1 MCKLS
6 TNTMV
11 LCDYAHMDW
20 SNLEYFLAV
29 AKEGSLSS
37 AAKSLKVNH
46 STVARRI
53 DRLESDL
60 NVRLF
65 RRHNKGYLLTE
76 HGLALEQETKK
87 VDQQIYQIQRVF
99 KDKETELSGKLVVS
113 KPASGGMHITPLIAK
128 FLKQYPNID
137 LDINVVHSD
146 DVDNYDADISLVLTN
161 HPAEHMIGTDIGS
174 LPMNIYGADSYLR
187 QTNKTDIEDLD
198 WIIWKDDSGR
208 TNMEARLKQIV
219 PNPSII
225 MRTNSFGE
233 VFEYLNEGVGV
244 SMISPIG
251 LPASTHLKPFREDK
265 YSFDIHLWLLS
276 HPDLRNNAKVQV
288 FKKFFLDEIQ
298 GFITNKISKFR

>member
-1 MCKLS
+1 
-6 TNTMV
+6 
-11 LCDYAHMDW
+11 MDW

-37 AAKSLKVNH
+37 AAKVLKVNH

-53 DRLESDL
+53 DKLETDL

-99 KDKETELSGKLVVS
+99 KDKETELSGKLVIS
-113 KPASGGMHITPLIAK
+113 KPSSGGINITPLISK
-128 FLKQYPNID
+128 FIKQYPKIQ
-137 LDINVVHSD
+137 LDILVAHNSD
-146 DVDNYDADISLVLTN
+146 DVDNFEADISVVLTN
-161 HPAEHMIGTDIGS
+161 YPAEHMIGTDIGL
-174 LPMNIYGADSYLR
+174 LPIYIYGSEAYFI
-187 QTNKTDIEDLD
+187 QPNKNDIQDLD

-208 TNMEARLKQIV
+208 TDMESIIKGIV
-219 PNPSII
+219 PNPSIVL
-225 MRTNSFGE
+225 RTNSYAE
-233 VFEYLNEGVGV
+233 MLEYIAEGIGV
-244 SMISPIG
+244 SMTSPTG
-251 LPASTHLKPFREDK
+251 LPSDSKLIPFRKDK

-288 FKKFFLDEIQ
+288 FKKFFVREIQ
-298 GFITNKISKFR
+298 ETRLNLKYEGKR